1 MPLSGGTAGAH
12 DDSMHQGSAKRD
24 VNDGVAGL
32 TSSGH
37 LLAKGSSI
45 YMARDGTNKLF
56 IIERTSGETVASY
69 MRFGVN
75 DYKMT
80 IRTAAGWFDMLHGGN
95 VDVVSGLAA
104 LDAGGAVLAP
114 GSELKLTRDGSN
126 NIELIERTSAEIVA
140 RWTRTGVND
149 YQAYIHCGGLVC
161 QFQHSGMKDVASG
174 IAGLDANVLLP
185 LALLPACLEEYI
197 NHLGAVDNFTETA
210 VGGAGTATPDAAN
223 HEMDLVGPSGNV
235 GSAIMRTKSQY
246 TFGSQILVGSFLVQ
260 NIGVSDGAGRNF
272 EIGFSDG
279 FATGGAAQMALVYY
293 DGTNWYRKNANG
305 LPGEAYIISDISSGD
320 TITIVATSSILRF
333 FVNGVSVGTTTSN
346 IPTGA
351 MNCGVAVDRR
361 VGAGATNLT
370 ASVDMMSL
378 RRYL

>member
-12 DDSMHQGSAKRD
+12 DDAMHQGSAKKD
-24 VNDGVAGL
+24 VSGGVAGINA
-32 TSSGH
+32 SGH
-37 LLAKGSSI
+37 LLAVAHRIYLRLGGANQVSI
-45 YMARDGTNKLF
+45 WDRTNV
-56 IIERTSGETVASY
+56 ERIVRWVRNGAGDFEGRIMVSGVEQKIQVST
-69 MRFGVN
+69 
-75 DYKMT
+75 DK
-80 IRTAAGWFDMLHGGN
+80 
-95 VDVVSGLAA
+95 DVVNGIAA

-114 GSELKLTRDGSN
+114 GSEVKLTRDGSN
-126 NIELIERTSAEIVA
+126 NIELVERTSAEIVA

-161 QFQHSGMKDVASG
+161 QFQHSGMKDIAGG

-246 TFGSQILVGSFLVQ
+246 TFGSQILVGSFLIQ

-272 EIGFSDG
+272 EIGFSNG
-279 FATGGAAQMALVYY
+279 FATGGAAQAALVYY

-305 LPGEAYIISDISSGD
+305 LPGENAIISDISSGD

-333 FVNGVSVGTTTSN
+333 FVNGVSIATTATN

>member
-12 DDSMHQGSAKRD
+12 DDAMHQGSAKRD
-24 VNDGVAGL
+24 VVDGVAAL
-32 TSSGH
+32 DSSGF
-37 LLAKGSSI
+37 LLAVGAGIQFPRSGSDDVHI
-45 YMARDGTNKLF
+45 Y
-56 IIERTSGETVASY
+56 ERTSGEEAYAFHRTGA
-69 MRFGVN
+69 N
-75 DYKMT
+75 DYTFYIKES
-80 IRTAAGWFDMLHGGN
+80 N
-95 VDVVSGLAA
+95 VWKRFQTESMKDVNSGIAA
-104 LDAGGAVLAP
+104 LDGGGNLLAP
-114 GSELKLTRDGSN
+114 GNSITLARNVGDDLGLK
-126 NIELIERTSAEIVA
+126 ERTSSENVYYIHRVA
-140 RWTRTGVND
+140 AND
-149 YQAYIHCGGLVC
+149 YIMYLMVGGVAVSVLTAAV
-161 QFQHSGMKDVASG
+161 KDVANG

-279 FATGGAAQMALVYY
+279 FATGGAAQTALVYY

-305 LPGEAYIISDISSGD
+305 LPGENAIISDISSGD

-333 FVNGVSVGTTTSN
+333 FVNGISVATTATN